1 MNQQF
6 STNPKMNI
14 LVSTRHYNINR
25 LLINI
30 NVSSA
35 YYIQR
40 VYRACSLSTHC
51 DFQSQVESIF
61 L

>member
-1 MNQQF
+1 
-6 STNPKMNI
+6 MNI
-14 LVSTRHYNINR
+14 LVSTRHYNINQ

-30 NVSSA
+30 NVSLAFSRLCLGK
-35 YYIQR
+35 QR

-51 DFQSQVESIF
+51 DLRSQVESKF